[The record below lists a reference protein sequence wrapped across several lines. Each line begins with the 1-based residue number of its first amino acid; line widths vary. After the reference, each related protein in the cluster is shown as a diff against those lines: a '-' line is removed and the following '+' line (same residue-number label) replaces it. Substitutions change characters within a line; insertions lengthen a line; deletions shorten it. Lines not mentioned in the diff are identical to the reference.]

1 MNNRIEGIMAPLV
14 TPLREDGSV
23 CEDSVRRLIDSLRG
37 DATALLPTLS
47 SGEGGQL
54 SRIQWEEMVRYTV
67 HHAEGL
73 PVYPGAIVLSDD
85 ELFSR
90 IEFAT
95 QEGAAGMTV
104 VIPPLGGDATASAQ
118 AHLELVLER
127 SPLPLFLYH
136 LGTEGDAEMLV
147 DALSTIGRLPRVL
160 GLKESS
166 RRPEIVQAL
175 NARGLPCGI
184 LQGWEDLLWKAPG
197 AHGLAVALANLE
209 IGVCAEMWRSPTP
222 AGQSRIMTYCN
233 RYGLF
238 DDDWYA
244 GIKAE
249 LYRRGVLSTP
259 LTATTA
265 CA

>member
-1 MNNRIEGIMAPLV
+1 MSPHVEVMAPLV

-23 CEDSVRRLIDSLRG
+23 CEESVRRLIDSLRRE
-37 DATALLPTLS
+37 ATALLPTLS

-54 SRIQWEEMVRYTV
+54 HRTQWEAMVRYAV
-67 HHAEGL
+67 RYAEGL
-73 PVYPGAIVLSDD
+73 PVYPGAIVPNDE

-90 IEFAT
+90 IDFAT
-95 QEGAAGMTV
+95 DAGAAGVTV
-104 VIPPLGGDATASAQ
+104 VIPPLGGAATASAL
-118 AHLELVLER
+118 AHLEQVIER

-136 LGTEGDAEMLV
+136 QGTEGDADELV
-147 DALSTIGRLPRVL
+147 DALSQIGRLPRVL
-160 GLKESS
+160 GIKESS

-175 NARGLPCGI
+175 NTRELPCGI
-184 LQGWEDLLWKAPG
+184 LQGWEDLLWRSPG
-197 AHGLAVALANLE
+197 AQGQAVALANLE
-209 IGVCAEMWRSPTP
+209 IAACAEMQHAPTA

-249 LYRRGVLSTP
+249 LHRRGVLSTP
-259 LTATTA
+259 LTARA
-265 CA
+265 RYA